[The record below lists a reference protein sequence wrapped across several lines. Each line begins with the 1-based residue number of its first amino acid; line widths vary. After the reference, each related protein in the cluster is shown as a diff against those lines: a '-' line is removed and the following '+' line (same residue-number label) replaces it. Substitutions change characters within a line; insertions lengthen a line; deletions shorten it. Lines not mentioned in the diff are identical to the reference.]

1 MDSEDQRNM
10 GNEERNAIFNE
21 IIKDLK
27 NGMDE
32 LEFVSMEEQVAFDN
46 IEEYFPGSQRALDM
60 EEGLLGLD
68 EAIRGI
74 SDLVSRLEDMA
85 SD

>member
-1 MDSEDQRNM
+1 M